1 MLKVPLTYW
10 KFPVN
15 IPAGAN
21 EVEAARKSGDVAK
34 GERVRITGVRRDG
47 KISVDRANGQ
57 ASEHWHSL
65 DSFYGNVPGHEGK
78 GANDNARQ

>member
-15 IPAGAN
+15 IPATQN
-21 EVEAARKSGDVAK
+21 VLEAARKSGDVAK
-34 GERVRITGVRRDG
+34 GEMVRITGIRRDG
-47 KISVDRANGQ
+47 KISVDKADGK

-65 DSFYGNVPGHEGK
+65 DSFYGNVPGAEGRP
-78 GANDNARQ
+78 ANDNAR